1 MRKIIH
7 TLSAQ
12 SIKVKLL
19 GLFLFLA
26 GNLQAC
32 SDEETA
38 SIQVNTDVLY
48 FGGLEEAQELQIQSS
63 GEWKVTV
70 AKGGEWCHYHKKESA
85 PSVLFVSVDANPTE
99 KERLTRLVLS
109 SGSAEK
115 RVEIH
120 QKAGSSSTLPTYP
133 QIDSDLPLS
142 SLTDEQGNILP
153 DFSNIGYMGSEQ
165 EIPDVKVVETIEAPA
180 NGADATRLIQDVI
193 DKVSQNSPTINGFKG
208 AILLKKGRYH
218 IAGTLSIKSAGII
231 LRGEGENPQT
241 GTVLIAAGK
250 GQRSLI
256 KFEGTGSS
264 SPNSPTIFNI
274 KDDYVPVGQFWV
286 RVLNPASFQVGDEV
300 TIYRPGTAQ
309 WISDLK
315 MDQIPERTTGDP
327 IVQWAPESYHLSYER
342 TITHIIDDA
351 LHFDNPIMMAM
362 ETQYNKGAVFKSS
375 FKGRINRCGVENI
388 LIESEYASETD
399 EDHGWYAIEFSKVEQ
414 SWVRNI
420 TSRYFGN
427 GLVNLNSGTR
437 FVTVKDCKCLD
448 AKSIITGGRRYSY
461 NMNQAQ
467 QCLVIN
473 CEATE
478 GRHDCVTGSKGVGP
492 NAFVRVKIR
501 NAHGDTGPHQRWNV
515 GTLYDNI
522 DSDNQINVQDRSNWG
537 TGHGWAGANQV
548 LWNCTAKEVCVQ
560 NPWVSAKNY
569 SIGTK
574 GNKSAGDFKNP
585 VRPDGVWVKANTTVS
600 PASLFEA
607 QLELRKRTGRL
618 YHN

>member
-1 MRKIIH
+1 M
-7 TLSAQ
+7 
-12 SIKVKLL
+12 
-19 GLFLFLA
+19 
-26 GNLQAC
+26 
-32 SDEETA
+32 
-38 SIQVNTDVLY
+38 
-48 FGGLEEAQELQIQSS
+48 
-63 GEWKVTV
+63 
-70 AKGGEWCHYHKKESA
+70 
-85 PSVLFVSVDANPTE
+85 
-99 KERLTRLVLS
+99 
-109 SGSAEK
+109 
-115 RVEIH
+115 
-120 QKAGSSSTLPTYP
+120 
-133 QIDSDLPLS
+133 
-142 SLTDEQGNILP
+142 
-153 DFSNIGYMGSEQ
+153 
-165 EIPDVKVVETIEAPA
+165 
-180 NGADATRLIQDVI
+180 
-193 DKVSQNSPTINGFKG
+193 
-208 AILLKKGRYH
+208 
-218 IAGTLSIKSAGII
+218 
-231 LRGEGENPQT
+231 
-241 GTVLIAAGK
+241 
-250 GQRSLI
+250 
-256 KFEGTGSS
+256 
-264 SPNSPTIFNI
+264 
-274 KDDYVPVGQFWV
+274 PVGQFWV

-315 MDQIPERTTGDP
+315 MDQIPERTSGDP

-600 PASLFEA
+600 PVSLFEA

>member
-1 MRKIIH
+1 MKKLIH
-7 TLSAQ
+7 TLALQ

-19 GLFLFLA
+19 GLLLFLA

-32 SDEETA
+32 SDEGTA
-38 SIQVNTDVLY
+38 SIQVNADVLY
-48 FGGLEEAQELQIQSS
+48 FNGTGETQELQIESS
-63 GEWKVTV
+63 GEWTVTV
-70 AKGGEWCHYHKKESA
+70 AKGGEWCHYKMKENA
-85 PSVLFVSVDANPTE
+85 PSVLSVSTDANQTG
-99 KERLTRLVLS
+99 KERLTRLIIS
-109 SGSAEK
+109 SGSTEK
-115 RVEIH
+115 RVEIY
-120 QKAGSSSTLPTYP
+120 QRAASSSTTPTYP
-133 QIDSDLPLS
+133 QVDSDLPLS

-180 NGADATRLIQDVI
+180 NGADATRLIQNAI
-193 DKVSQNSPTINGFKG
+193 DKVAQITSATNGFKG
-208 AILLKKGRYH
+208 AILLKKGRYS
-218 IAGTLSIKSAGII
+218 ISGTLNIQSSGIV
-231 LRGEGENPQT
+231 LRGEGEDSKT

-250 GQRSLI
+250 GQRTLI

-264 SPNSPTIFNI
+264 SPSSPSLFNI

-286 RVLNPASFQVGDEV
+286 RVLNPSSFQVGDEV

-315 MDQIPERTTGDP
+315 MNQIPERTTGDP
-327 IVQWAPESYHLSYER
+327 IVQWTPESYNLSYER

-362 ETQYNKGAVFKSS
+362 ETPYNKGAVFKSS
-375 FKGRINRCGVENI
+375 FKGRINRCGVEYM
-388 LIESEYASETD
+388 LIESEYTSDTD
-399 EDHGWYAIEFSKVEQ
+399 EDHGWVAIEFNKMEQ

-427 GLVNLNSGTR
+427 GLVSLNSGTR
-437 FVTVKDCKCLD
+437 YVTVKDCKCLD

-467 QCLVIN
+467 QCLVID

-492 NAFVRVKIR
+492 NAFVRVNIR

-522 DSDNQINVQDRSNWG
+522 NSDGPINIQDRSNWG

-574 GNKSAGDFKNP
+574 GTKHAGDFKNP
-585 VRPDGVWVKANTTVS
+585 VHPDGIWVKANATVS

-618 YHN
+618 YH